1 MIRECVSQLIAGD
14 LLMLTGRTTQGM
26 TAERRSAAGLD
37 GRHHLELVE
46 ADVPR
51 MCLTPRRSLGAEDV
65 RDLQGLSGHD
75 SSRYRQNLQRTGHFL
90 QYIRGDLGIE
100 AGGLQLAMAE

>member
-1 MIRECVSQLIAGD
+1 MSGSTLALWAMPVTAGVVGD

-75 SSRYRQNLQRTGHFL
+75 LTYVVNDRLSR
-90 QYIRGDLGIE
+90 
-100 AGGLQLAMAE
+100 GLVTSCSTSVATWV